1 MKEENTKRILDL
13 GVEIISRKGFHHLGL
28 NELLDSAGIP
38 KGSFYYYFNSKED
51 FGRKVIS
58 HYANNTLNYLQSM
71 LLDKKKNPHERLV
84 FMFKDRA
91 KTYKK
96 SAYKEGCLM
105 GDCSNELA
113 GQIESMQV
121 LLERE
126 FLAWREVF
134 KQCIEEGQQLGEFNN
149 NLSAVELADF
159 VLNSWEGALSRMKA
173 TRSVKPFHLFVK
185 YTMKVVLKP

>member
-1 MKEENTKRILDL
+1 MKEENIKRLLDF
-13 GVEIISRKGFHHLGL
+13 GVEIISRKGYHNVGL
-28 NELLDSAGIP
+28 KELLDSTGIP
-38 KGSFYYYFNSKED
+38 KGSFYYYFDSKED

-58 HYANNTLNYLQSM
+58 HYAKNTLNYLRSI
-71 LLDKKKNPHERLV
+71 LLDKSKSPRERLL

-91 KTYKK
+91 SAYKK
-96 SAYKEGCLM
+96 SAYQVGCLM

-113 GQIESMQV
+113 GQFKSMQV
-121 LLERE
+121 LLEKK
-126 FLAWREVF
+126 FSTWRDVF

-159 VLNSWEGALSRMKA
+159 IINNWEGALSRMKA
-173 TRSVKPFHLFVK
+173 TRSVQPFHLFVK